1 MAVFSEG
8 MLWLCSVREYY
19 GCVQWGNTMAVFSEG
34 ILWLCS
40 VREYYGCVQ

>member
-1 MAVFSEG
+1 MAVFSE
-8 MLWLCSVREYY
+8 
-19 GCVQWGNTMAVFSEG
+19 GNTMAVFSEG